1 MERRQK
7 LDEQYNN
14 DRLHLDEYVDYE
26 RIRNVE
32 KARLMA
38 HAAVEEKFNK
48 RLNLITLVTFISAI
62 VFSVLITLGMLL
74 LLAAGVHYIWG

>member
-1 MERRQK
+1 MGN
-7 LDEQYNN
+7 QYND
-14 DRLHLDEYVDYE
+14 DRQPLTEYMDYG
-26 RIRNVE
+26 RIHNVQ

-48 RLNLITLVTFISAI
+48 RLNLITCVVFISSI